1 MNERSDTELV
11 AASRSGDKDSFG
23 VLIERHRKM
32 AERVAK
38 GVMGNADVARD
49 LAQEAMLQAYLSL
62 DRLRRPER
70 FQSWVYGIV
79 LNVCRSYIRDQK
91 TAFYS
96 LEAMTGGLRF
106 EPRPLTDAEPDPQEV
121 AEAQELHETVL
132 GAVNGLSPKVRATT
146 LLFYYDQLSIQEIA
160 ATLGISVTAV
170 KGRLHKARGQLRELL
185 LPGGPEQDDRIRQK
199 QRRTTMVKVTVADV
213 RRRGVTDDETGR
225 SFKKYV
231 VLLLDEEARRVLP
244 IWVGPA
250 EGQAIVT
257 GLKGLDV
264 PRPMTFDFAVR
275 LLEAAGAKLEEARIQ
290 ELKGD
295 TFYAVAKLRSGDTV
309 REIDARP
316 SDVVALAIRI
326 GCPIYVAPEVMEKA
340 GVDVPEPPEEPL
352 GAGLDKILLEIQEE
366 FVGTGLHLPDW
377 HGTQGDPTTT
387 E

>member
-1 MNERSDTELV
+1 MNERSDAELV
-11 AASRSGDKDSFG
+11 ASAASGDKDSFG
-23 VLIERHRKM
+23 VLIERHGTM

-38 GVMGNADVARD
+38 GVIRDADVARD
-49 LAQEAMLQAYLSL
+49 LVQEAMLQAYLSL
-62 DRLRRPER
+62 DRLRNPER
-70 FQSWVYGIV
+70 FQSWLYGIV
-79 LNVCRSYIRDQK
+79 LNVCRSYIRNQK

-106 EPRPLTDAEPDPQEV
+106 ESLPLTDLEPDPQEV

-132 GAVNGLSPKVRATT
+132 GAVNGLSPKVRAAT
-146 LLFYYDQLSIQEIA
+146 LLFYYEQLSIQEVA
-160 ATLGISVTAV
+160 ATLGISMAAV

-185 LPGGPEQDDRIRQK
+185 LPVGPERDDRMRQK
-199 QRRTTMVKVTVADV
+199 EGRATMVKVTVADV

-225 SFKKYV
+225 SFKKHV
-231 VLLLDEEARRVLP
+231 VLLLDEKGRRVLP
-244 IWVGPA
+244 IWVGRA
-250 EGQAIVT
+250 EGEAIVA

-264 PRPMTFDFAVR
+264 PRPMTFDFAAR

-295 TFYAVAKLRSGDTV
+295 TFYAVAKLSIGDTV

-316 SDVVALAIRI
+316 SDVIALAIRI

-340 GVDVPEPPEEPL
+340 GTDVPEPPDEPL
-352 GAGLDKILLEIQEE
+352 GAGLDKILLEMQEE
-366 FVGTGLHLPDW
+366 FVGTGLHMPDW
-377 HGTQGDPTTT
+377 HGTQGGPTTT